1 LLYKACL
8 ANAGC
13 DLEYIL
19 SDTSES
25 EHSEW
30 RNDDKIK
37 DNGTQKH
44 FEMRRLA
51 IEALTPSPGTG
62 GLDFDLLI
70 PALLLLAYYAIPWR
84 DNSCLSTQSLLDS
97 ACFLAGRHRKEEP
110 MFAFDGP
117 NVTKQCALSGNV
129 SAGAN
134 LIGRM
139 NRLVLMCCDILM

>member
-1 LLYKACL
+1 MTK
-8 ANAGC
+8 
-13 DLEYIL
+13 
-19 SDTSES
+19 SKTT
-25 EHSEW
+25 H
-30 RNDDKIK
+30 
-37 DNGTQKH
+37 GTQKH

-117 NVTKQCALSGNV
+117 NVMKQHCQGTCQLEQTSLAE
-129 SAGAN
+129 
-134 LIGRM
+134 
-139 NRLVLMCCDILM
+139 